1 MQDLSSMFQ
10 YSAAPDPPPLRCEN
24 NRAAT
29 PGTAMAY
36 RHYADRIKQHHQ
48 STTTSG
54 HHSAGRA
61 GRPREWTCATDYG
74 ARTASSVTAGTDKIS
89 ITISSLSDERETR
102 HRLDAKNFA
111 KIFRFPVTSNL

>member
-1 MQDLSSMFQ
+1 MFQ

-54 HHSAGRA
+54 HHSGPCLV
-61 GRPREWTCATDYG
+61 GPIWVCQNLHSEVFFT
-74 ARTASSVTAGTDKIS
+74 VVF
-89 ITISSLSDERETR
+89 
-102 HRLDAKNFA
+102 RLY
-111 KIFRFPVTSNL
+111 L